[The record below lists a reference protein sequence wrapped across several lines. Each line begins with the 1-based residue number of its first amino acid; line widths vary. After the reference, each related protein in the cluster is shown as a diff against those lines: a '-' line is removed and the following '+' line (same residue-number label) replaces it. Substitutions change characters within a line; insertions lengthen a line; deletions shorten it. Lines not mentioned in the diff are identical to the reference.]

1 MSDFDEKLPQ
11 DGTGGDLDGLSLDD
25 LLRSAKE
32 ELARADRL
40 IDEPPQE
47 TAGVPEDAPE
57 STPRRSSRS
66 RRMTSRSTPIAR
78 ACPRR

>member
-40 IDEPPQE
+40 ID
-47 TAGVPEDAPE
+47 
-57 STPRRSSRS
+57 
-66 RRMTSRSTPIAR
+66 
-78 ACPRR
+78 

>member
-11 DGTGGDLDGLSLDD
+11 DGAGGDLDGLSLDD

-47 TAGVPEDAPE
+47 NATAPEDVPPF
-57 STPRRSSRS
+57 STHRYVSPSG
-66 RRMTSRSTPIAR
+66 
-78 ACPRR
+78 